1 MTESIIKNPISSSI
15 IESIVRTK
23 GKIAIAVPFIS
34 SFARSILDS
43 DMILKIKDKRLITRF
58 DETSISS
65 FDLPTLKYLLSSG
78 FRIRYDNSIH
88 LKLYLFDDEA
98 YVTSSNLTKAGF
110 EDNVELTVKVDSKN
124 VAECQVIFNELWSL
138 SSQNNVS
145 TRLIEMNWDKYE
157 ILKRRDNLRQ
167 KSKIINIE
175 YVPKKIGSLD
185 VQLLFAEIL
194 EQNTDFSNR
203 LIISTKANMRREQ
216 VKERLRK
223 GFDSKIFYVEKGNKA
238 RKENLFYDFVY
249 GYESQL
255 AGTGLWERH
264 CKAAFEHKDF
274 KELIS
279 FMFPEMNGS
288 AKWNFEDKS
297 TFVEFCNGIYDFKIP
312 SFTNVLPIRL
322 ASYFYPEH
330 FISIFVLDDLEEI
343 CNALGLVTDAITQGE
358 RLFAYNTFIKDRMK
372 VSPYPNHVK
381 SHLAYQFLYARELY
395 IRLKNKEDFEMIK
408 ASYEVGWERGLVDDG
423 WKFLKNLEVI

>member
-1 MTESIIKNPISSSI
+1 MDEIIIRNPISVSVK
-15 IESIVRTK
+15 ESIVKTK
-23 GKIAIAVPFIS
+23 ARIAIAVPFIS

-43 DMILKIKDKRLITRF
+43 DLILKIKDKRLITRF

-65 FDLPTLKYLLSSG
+65 FDLPTLKYLLASG
-78 FRIRYDNSIH
+78 FRIRYDNNIH

-138 SSQNNVS
+138 SASNNV
-145 TRLIEMNWDKYE
+145 TDKLIEMNWPKYE

-167 KSKIINIE
+167 KTTIINID
-175 YVPKKIGSLD
+175 YVPKNVGSLD
-185 VQLLFAEIL
+185 LQLLFSEIL
-194 EQNTDFSNR
+194 EQKTDFSNR
-203 LIISTKANMRREQ
+203 LLISTKANVRREQ

-223 GFDSKIFYVEKGNKA
+223 GFDSKIFYVEKGHKA

-249 GYESQL
+249 GYEGKL
-255 AGTGLWERH
+255 AGTGLWEEH
-264 CKAAFEHKDF
+264 FKAAFEHKDF

-279 FMFPEMNGS
+279 FIYPEMHGS

-297 TFVEFCNGIYDFKIP
+297 AFAVFCNGIYDFNIP
-312 SFTNVLPIRL
+312 SFTKVLPIRL
-322 ASYFYPEH
+322 ASYFYPQY
-330 FISIFVLDDLEEI
+330 FISIFVLDVLEEI
-343 CNALGLVTDAITQGE
+343 CNSLGLETAAKTQGE

-381 SHLAYQFLYARELY
+381 SHLAYQFFYAKELY
-395 IRLKNKEDFEMIK
+395 TRLKNKEGFEMIK
-408 ASYEVGWERGLVDDG
+408 ASYDVEWKRNLVDDG
-423 WKFLKNLEVI
+423 KKFLMNLEVI